1 MAADPSTSNP
11 FDQWRLSLMQ
21 EVLPVGL
28 AVVERVRD
36 GGPGRVVE
44 AFTNGSEDPLADL
57 RHEGEP
63 AARDVRDQLDMVSPG
78 LGNPVMS
85 VKVSVDDD
93 IDTDDVD
100 RSDHDNHADLI
111 QTLERI
117 EGRLEQLRRQL
128 PAT

>member
-28 AVVERVRD
+28 AVVERVRH
-36 GGPGRVVE
+36 GGPSKVVE
-44 AFTNGSEDPLADL
+44 AFTNGSEDPLGDL

-85 VKVSVDDD
+85 VTVSVDDD
-93 IDTDDVD
+93 VDADDAD
-100 RSDHDNHADLI
+100 SSDHDDHADLI
-111 QTLERI
+111 QSLERI

>member
-1 MAADPSTSNP
+1 M
-11 FDQWRLSLMQ
+11 
-21 EVLPVGL
+21 GL
-28 AVVERVRD
+28 AVVERVRH
-36 GGPGRVVE
+36 GGPGKVVE

-85 VKVSVDDD
+85 VTVSVDDD
-93 IDTDDVD
+93 VDADDVD
-100 RSDHDNHADLI
+100 SSDHDDHADLI
-111 QTLERI
+111 QSLERI